1 MGLDRLELST
11 SVLSGRRSKT
21 SLIQAVSNTKR
32 QVRCLLF
39 WNKTEVRFEH
49 SEEPFHP
56 SDFPNDGGFVE
67 EAHGRVLG
75 LV

>member
-1 MGLDRLELST
+1 MGLDGLEPST
-11 SVLSGRRSKT
+11 SVLSGVWSKT
-21 SLIQAVSNTKR
+21 NRIQAVSDTKR

-56 SDFPNDGGFVE
+56 SDFPNDGGFVQ
-67 EAHGRVLG
+67 EAHGRVPS